1 MRDILVPVLQVLRTA
16 RLRSPCVVVAPV
28 APLMGARRRQTLQ
41 KCTRAKSGT
50 GDLEEWGAS
59 VFVLL
64 YQQLRQSLYF
74 RTSQPGTVMTVAPK

>member
-1 MRDILVPVLQVLRTA
+1 MLRTA
-16 RLRSPCVVVAPV
+16 RLRSPCVAVVAPV

-41 KCTRAKSGT
+41 ECTQAKSGT
-50 GDLEEWGAS
+50 GDLEERGAS